1 MAPSPHRARAALS
14 FGLLALV
21 VVAPVVVAGCGD
33 DDDDDDAV
41 SAADLEGRTFA
52 ANETDGHTIVEGSR
66 ITITFSADDM
76 LAVETGCNTLTGS
89 YTIDGDV
96 LTTGEM
102 AQTLMACEEALSAQ
116 EQWINDL
123 LASNPTIELEGSEL
137 ELSSGDNSISFDES
151 S

>member
-1 MAPSPHRARAALS
+1 MGPLLHRARVAFS
-14 FGLLALV
+14 FGLVALV
-21 VVAPVVVAGCGD
+21 AVAGCG

-52 ANETDGHTIVEGSR
+52 ATEADGHTIVDGSR

-76 LAVETGCNTLTGS
+76 LAVETGCNTVTGG

-102 AQTLMACEEALSAQ
+102 AQTLIACEESLSSQ

-123 LASNPTIELEGSEL
+123 LASDPTIELDGSEL
-137 ELSSGDNSISFDES
+137 ELSSGENSISFEETS
-151 S
+151 